1 MNAPNDSTL
10 QVTLNYNDG
19 CSGDFDKDDEVGGG
33 AGADDDGDDDDDDDE
48 VGGDDDDD
56 GNGNDVDTNSA
67 TAGTTT
73 AHSATFSSTLKEPI
87 PTCLCETRKYQDLL
101 V

>member
-1 MNAPNDSTL
+1 MMNAPNDSTL

-19 CSGDFDKDDEVGGG
+19 CSGDFDKD
-33 AGADDDGDDDDDDDE
+33 AAAADAD
-48 VGGDDDDD
+48 
-56 GNGNDVDTNSA
+56 GNDVDTNSA

-73 AHSATFSSTLKEPI
+73 AHSATFSSTLKEPN

-101 V
+101 VWKYQEEK